1 MFKVNNGNTKTTCEI
16 CSKLAIK
23 TQDWHHWLRPAL
35 FIVHFQQALLIALVF
50 PVLSLNSYF
59 LLVAF
64 LCFQIKTLHSSICFI
79 LWFHDGLQMSD
90 IYQKGNTLQLIVC
103 QVFNPLHLI
112 GLFLYPLKTSVNLWF
127 SGVFRGY
134 YRKRPVALNGLVS
147 WNKSVTHCRPLFPF
161 YTPWKHQRGRSFS
174 VGMER
179 KNWPEMG

>member
-1 MFKVNNGNTKTTCEI
+1 MFKVSNKDTGLTSLTSS
-16 CSKLAIK
+16 CSLYCS
-23 TQDWHHWLRPAL
+23 
-35 FIVHFQQALLIALVF
+35 
-50 PVLSLNSYF
+50 LSTGFTYCSGVSSVEFKHSYF

-127 SGVFRGY
+127 SGVFREY